1 MEKWPTEFVDV
12 ALFSRNYSS
21 YACKYVLLAR
31 HGTRPIR
38 LCRAG
43 FADSSLDAD
52 LVAEANIISKKIP
65 TTNPCC
71 CVGTRWYVR
80 TDLEHRSHE
89 VP

>member
-12 ALFSRNYSS
+12 ALFSGNYSS

-65 TTNPCC
+65 TNS
-71 CVGTRWYVR
+71 VVLYVR
-80 TDLEHRSHE
+80 TVIRIHR
-89 VP
+89 